1 MKSCLIRA
9 ALGSRFLGLDW
20 GPSNFGAPADDRSR
34 SDVFLALF
42 QCNKVVSS
50 VVYVSAAHK
59 AKDFAYRGI
68 AVIRATNTMSRMG
81 NALIACALRAGQKLL
96 GALPEQMML
105 LFFVAGKSGAAQ
117 LKE

>member
-1 MKSCLIRA
+1 
-9 ALGSRFLGLDW
+9 
-20 GPSNFGAPADDRSR
+20 
-34 SDVFLALF
+34 
-42 QCNKVVSS
+42 
-50 VVYVSAAHK
+50 
-59 AKDFAYRGI
+59 
-68 AVIRATNTMSRMG
+68 MG